1 MGSVVR
7 VWTSQAPRLVRGRM
21 TMGGS
26 QVPHLS
32 TREFPVGP
40 SSAAVLSSLLQGW
53 GALGLGGRGCCSHWG
68 TSLLQARPYGAA
80 ATACEGDRG
89 PLVFVC
95 PQLGG
100 LLPPR
105 AALTPRRASW
115 PYARLLPGLPLA
127 LSHVS
132 LQRTLR
138 AGEAHVHTFLEHTAG
153 RPCRTRLPRGAS
165 SSPETARRRCPSLAG
180 GLAQA

>member
-26 QVPHLS
+26 QFPHLS
-32 TREFPVGP
+32 TREFSVGP

-68 TSLLQARPYGAA
+68 PSLLQASPYGAA

-89 PLVFVC
+89 ALVFVC

-100 LLPPR
+100 ALPPR
-105 AALTPRRASW
+105 AALTAQTRFLALRSSLRPVASTRFLTRVTAAHTPSRRGTCPHLPGTHGRRA
-115 PYARLLPGLPLA
+115 
-127 LSHVS
+127 V
-132 LQRTLR
+132 
-138 AGEAHVHTFLEHTAG
+138 
-153 RPCRTRLPRGAS
+153 
-165 SSPETARRRCPSLAG
+165 
-180 GLAQA
+180 